1 MDKTV
6 SSDEFKDCGDNDD
19 YEDCDD
25 EIFFDTEDKVDT

>member
-6 SSDEFKDCGDNDD
+6 SSDEFKDCATSD
-19 YEDCDD
+19 DD